1 MVIIGRSQIAGGGG
15 VAPDI
20 DFEYSGQ
27 YIRRAEDNVVEFL
40 TTGVLTIKKD
50 VYTDLFLVGGGGGG
64 TRSGSGSYLYNGGG
78 GGGYTKTVSNVLLRK
93 GTYDI
98 TIGAGGTGATGSNA
112 TDGGTTS
119 ITGFDGL
126 FDSIGGGK
134 HGDWS
139 SKNGVAGGCGSGG
152 ACFVSTAKQYSGGNG
167 GSDGSNGSS
176 TIAGYIGGTGQGTT
190 TREFGE
196 STGKLYAGG
205 GGGGGA
211 YDSGYNADP
220 GYGGVGGGG
229 GGRTMYASGQSKYG
243 EVDGTPNSGGGGGG
257 GFYDNRG
264 DSYGTYTP
272 GNGGSGIICMRVHK
286 E

>member
-1 MVIIGRSQIAGGGG
+1 M
-15 VAPDI
+15 
-20 DFEYSGQ
+20 
-27 YIRRAEDNVVEFL
+27 
-40 TTGVLTIKKD
+40 LTIKKD

-64 TRSGSGSYLYNGGG
+64 TRNGSGAFVYNGGG
-78 GGGYTKTVSNVLLRK
+78 GGGYTKTVLNVLLRK

-98 TIGAGGTGATGSNA
+98 AIGAGGTGAIGSNA

-134 HGDWS
+134 HGDPS
-139 SKNGVAGGCGSGG
+139 NRAGVAGGCGSGG
-152 ACFVSTAKQYSGGNG
+152 SCFVSTAQQHPGGNG
-167 GSDGSNGSS
+167 GSDGSNGGS
-176 TIAGYIGGTGQGTT
+176 TSAGVAGGTGQGTT

-205 GGGGGA
+205 GAGGGA
-211 YDSGYNADP
+211 YLSGYSANP
-220 GYGGVGGGG
+220 GYGGAGGGG
-229 GGRTMYASGQSKYG
+229 SGRAMYSNEQSKYG

-257 GFYDNRG
+257 GFSDDRG
-264 DSYGTYTP
+264 DSYGNYTP